1 LAWTEVGLETLTTDV
16 SYGLDEWG
24 IGDADYYRQ
33 LHRFAVTQRDL
44 LET

>member
-24 IGDADYYRQ
+24 IGDADHYRQ